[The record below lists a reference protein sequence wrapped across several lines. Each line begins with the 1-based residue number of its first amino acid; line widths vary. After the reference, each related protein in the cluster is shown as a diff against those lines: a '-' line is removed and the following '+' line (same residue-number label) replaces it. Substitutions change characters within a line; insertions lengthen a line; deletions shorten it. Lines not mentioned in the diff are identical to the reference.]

1 MGTTNTTGHDGGK
14 TAAADGLELKWWEK
28 KKGMTLDDKRRKR
41 QGKLDRK
48 ARRERERNG
57 RQGKQDPEAALEDD
71 DGTAALSAQTAA
83 RRDRNNGHRPGRRPG
98 PRPGYKPD
106 SRDAGSPRNS
116 KAGTPRRSSGNSSGS
131 SSFTRKGAYSG
142 TRSRRQDEALL
153 AALKGSLFA
162 RSSLDES
169 AVSVIEDFEAIV
181 NSVYPLTS
189 RQRALLPAQ
198 IRSLSHEL
206 TDEREERRMGY
217 MNETTALSA
226 YIHYYLWWNIVRL
239 TRVFANLPESFFN
252 LTDGSVCLDIGSG
265 PLTVPIA
272 LFLSRPDLRSKKL
285 TFYCM
290 DLSAQALQAGENL
303 FLAVAARMQ
312 CEAWN
317 IIRVCGSLGDM
328 QIKQKADFVCS
339 ANLFNELMQMQ
350 ESDRGQ
356 PPDFLAKKYST
367 ELLKY
372 IEKKNDSARIFIS
385 EPGVPSCG
393 RLISCMR
400 DAFMRRHFYPAAPCP
415 HCGTCPMEGKR
426 GGKWCNYAFSTE
438 DAPQS
443 LRRFSRSIYIPK
455 ERAVLSFLALEKKWD
470 EAEEALLQQD
480 GEAGSGN
487 GRAGTGNTDTDRNS
501 SSRLTFRISSDP
513 IRLPGNRTGYYACS
527 SLGLLLV
534 VTDSE
539 LHSGDLL
546 EVEADRLPDRRD
558 EKTGALMLTVS

>member
-48 ARRERERNG
+48 ARRERERNSQ
-57 RQGKQDPEAALEDD
+57 QGKQDPGAALEDD
-71 DGTAALSAQTAA
+71 DGTAAPSAQTAA
-83 RRDRNNGHRPGRRPG
+83 RRGRNNGHRPGRRTD
-98 PRPGYKPD
+98 R
-106 SRDAGSPRNS
+106 RDAGSPRNS
-116 KAGTPRRSSGNSSGS
+116 KAGTPRRSSGNSS
-131 SSFTRKGAYSG
+131 SFTREGAYSG

-189 RQRALLPAQ
+189 RQRALLPSQ

-252 LTDGSVCLDIGSG
+252 LADGSVCLDIGSG

-272 LFLSRPDLRSKKL
+272 LFLSRPELRSKKL

-312 CEAWN
+312 CAAWN

-339 ANLFNELMQMQ
+339 ANLFNELMQIQ

-356 PPDFLAKKYST
+356 PPDYLAKKYST

-400 DAFMRRHFYPAAPCP
+400 EAFMRRHFYPAAPCP
-415 HCGTCPMEGKR
+415 HCGACPMEGKR

-480 GEAGSGN
+480 GIAGSGN

-501 SSRLTFRISSDP
+501 SGSLTFRISSDP

-527 SLGLLLV
+527 SRGLLLV

>member
-98 PRPGYKPD
+98 PRPGHRHD
-106 SRDAGSPRNS
+106 SRNPSDRNNGHRPDRMSGRRDASAAPVH
-116 KAGTPRRSSGNSSGS
+116 AGQG
-131 SSFTRKGAYSG
+131 
-142 TRSRRQDEALL
+142 RRQDEALL

>member
-28 KKGMTLDDKRRKR
+28 KKGMTLDDKRRKL

-57 RQGKQDPEAALEDD
+57 RQEKQDPEAALEDD
-71 DGTAALSAQTAA
+71 DGTAAPSAQTAA

-98 PRPGYKPD
+98 PRHD
-106 SRDAGSPRNS
+106 SREAGSPRNS
-116 KAGTPRRSSGNSSGS
+116 KAGTPRRSKSRSSGS
-131 SSFTRKGAYSG
+131 GNNSFTREGAYSG

-169 AVSVIEDFEAIV
+169 AVTVIEDFEAIV

-189 RQRALLPAQ
+189 RQRALLPSQ

-272 LFLSRPDLRSKKL
+272 LFLSRPELRSKKL

-312 CEAWN
+312 CAAWN

-339 ANLFNELMQMQ
+339 ANLFNELMQIQ

-356 PPDFLAKKYST
+356 PPDYLAKKYST

-400 DAFMRRHFYPAAPCP
+400 EAFMRRHFYPAAPCP
-415 HCGTCPMEGKR
+415 HCGACPMEGKR

-455 ERAVLSFLALEKKWD
+455 ERAVLSFLALEKKWN
-470 EAEEALLQQD
+470 EAEEALLRQD
-480 GEAGSGN
+480 GTAGN
-487 GRAGTGNTDTDRNS
+487 GNA

-527 SLGLLLV
+527 SLGLLLA

>member
-1 MGTTNTTGHDGGK
+1 METTNTTGHDSGK

-57 RQGKQDPEAALEDD
+57 QQERQAPGAAFDD
-71 DGTAALSAQTAA
+71 DDEPGTAAPSVQTAA
-83 RRDRNNGHRPGRRPG
+83 RRGRNNGHRPDRRTG
-98 PRPGYKPD
+98 PRHD
-106 SRDAGSPRNS
+106 SREAGSPRNS
-116 KAGTPRRSSGNSSGS
+116 KSGTPRRSKSRSSGNN
-131 SSFTRKGAYSG
+131 SFTRKGAYSG
-142 TRSRRQDEALL
+142 SARGRRQDEALP
-153 AALKGSLFA
+153 AVLKGSLFA

-272 LFLSRPDLRSKKL
+272 LFLSRPELRSKKL

-312 CEAWN
+312 CAAWN

-328 QIKQKADFVCS
+328 QIKQKADLVCS
-339 ANLFNELMQMQ
+339 ANLFNELMQIQ

-356 PPDFLAKKYST
+356 PPDYLAKKYST

-400 DAFMRRHFYPAAPCP
+400 EAFMRRHFYPAAPCP
-415 HCGTCPMEGKR
+415 HCGACPMEGKR

-501 SSRLTFRISSDP
+501 SGSRLTFRISSDP